1 MEKIT
6 GGLSNEV
13 FKYKDLIFKFYNY
26 SLLELD
32 YGFEEHIQKKL
43 YGKYANVPEICQSIR
58 VDNKLI
64 GRVEKFIKSTTV
76 TKEHFT
82 SDFKTHANI
91 LNNIHSI
98 EVDYPGEKIPNFFS
112 YLNKWIEILDT
123 QINFIQISGNQLK
136 PDHNK
141 IKEKADEYLAGLML
155 FISQMQLEMKLCHN
169 DFQQLNVLVDSNNKY
184 YVIDF
189 EYASL
194 NYIYY
199 DIANYF
205 AECALDN
212 TELKYHEHLYP
223 SKETRCEFYKEYF
236 NHSYPENYYV
246 DFDFL
251 VLNFAPVVEYNWY
264 VWAMIKYINT
274 GSTDYLTYG
283 KIRYDNFFNLIDK
296 LGKLNFNV

>member
-32 YGFEEHIQKKL
+32 YSFEEFVQKKL
-43 YGKYANVPEICQSIR
+43 YEKYTNVPEICQSIQ

-82 SDFKTHANI
+82 LDFKTYANI

-98 EVDYPGEKIPNFFS
+98 EIDYDVEKVPYFFS
-112 YLNKWIEILDT
+112 YLNNWIGILNN
-123 QINFIQISGNQLK
+123 QINSIPNQTNFN
-136 PDHNK
+136 HGK
-141 IKEKADEYLAGLML
+141 IKEKADEYIGGLFW
-155 FISQMQLEMKLCHN
+155 FISQMQFELKLCHN

-223 SKETRCEFYKEYF
+223 SKESRCEFYKEYF
-236 NHSYPENYYV
+236 NHSHPDDYYV
-246 DFDFL
+246 EFDFL
-251 VLNFAPVVEYNWY
+251 VLNFAPVVEYTWY
-264 VWAMIKYINT
+264 VWAMIKYIST

-296 LGKLNFNV
+296 LGKLNFNI

>member
-13 FKYKDLIFKFYNY
+13 FKYKNLIFKFYNY

-32 YGFEEHIQKKL
+32 YSFEEFVQKKL

-82 SDFKTHANI
+82 SDFKTYANI
-91 LNNIHSI
+91 LNKIHSI
-98 EVDYPGEKIPNFFS
+98 EIDYDGEKVPNFFS
-112 YLNKWIEILDT
+112 YLNNWIGILNN
-123 QINFIQISGNQLK
+123 QITSISDQTNFNH
-136 PDHNK
+136 DK

-155 FISQMQLEMKLCHN
+155 FISQMQFELKLCHN

-223 SKETRCEFYKEYF
+223 SKESRCQFYKEYF
-236 NHSYPENYYV
+236 NNSNPEDYYV
-246 DFDFL
+246 QFDFL
-251 VLNFAPVVEYNWY
+251 VLNFSPLVEYTWY
-264 VWAMIKYINT
+264 VWAIIKYINT
-274 GSTDYLTYG
+274 GSSDYLTYG
-283 KIRYDNFFNLIDK
+283 KIRYDNFFNLINK

>member
-32 YGFEEHIQKKL
+32 YNFEEFVQKKL
-43 YGKYANVPEICQSIR
+43 FGKYANVPEICQSIR

-64 GRVEKFIKSTTV
+64 GRVEKFIKSSNV
-76 TKEHFT
+76 SKEHFT
-82 SDFKTHANI
+82 SEFKTYANI
-91 LNNIHSI
+91 LNNIHSTEI
-98 EVDYPGEKIPNFFS
+98 DDYNEKIPNFFF

-141 IKEKADEYLAGLML
+141 IKEKADEYLGGLFW
-155 FISQMQLEMKLCHN
+155 FISHMQLELKLCHN
-169 DFQQLNVLVDSNNKY
+169 DFQQLNVLVDSSNKF

-223 SKETRCEFYKEYF
+223 SKEKRCQFYKEYF
-236 NHSYPENYYV
+236 NNLHPEEYYV
-246 DFDFL
+246 EFDFL
-251 VLNFAPVVEYNWY
+251 VLNFTPLVEYTWY
-264 VWAMIKYINT
+264 VWAMIKYIST

-283 KIRYDNFFNLIDK
+283 KIRYNNFFKFIDK
-296 LGKLNFNV
+296 LGKLNFNI

>member
-32 YGFEEHIQKKL
+32 YSFEEFVQKKL
-43 YGKYANVPEICQSIR
+43 HEKFANVPEICQSICI
-58 VDNKLI
+58 DNKLI

-76 TKEHFT
+76 SKEHFI
-82 SDFKTHANI
+82 SEFKIYANI
-91 LNNIHSI
+91 LNNIHSTNI
-98 EVDYPGEKIPNFFS
+98 DDYKEKVPKFLL
-112 YLNKWIEILDT
+112 YLNNWTQILDN
-123 QINFIQISGNQLK
+123 QINVTKLNFPQLK
-136 PDHNK
+136 LDHNK
-141 IKEKADEYLAGLML
+141 IKEKADEYITSLLL
-155 FISQMQLEMKLCHN
+155 YTSYMQLEMKLCHN
-169 DFQQLNVLVDSNNKY
+169 DFQQLNVLVDSTNKF

-212 TELKYHEHLYP
+212 TELRYYPHLYP
-223 SKETRCEFYKEYF
+223 NKEKRCQFYKEYF
-236 NHSYPENYYV
+236 NNLYPNNYYEQ
-246 DFDFL
+246 FDNL
-251 VLNFAPVVEYNWY
+251 VLNFCPLVEYTWY
-264 VWAMIKYINT
+264 VWAMIKLI
-274 GSTDYLTYG
+274 STNSIDYLTYA
-283 KIRYDNFFNLIDK
+283 KIRYKNFFES
-296 LGKLNFNV
+296 LGKLNISI